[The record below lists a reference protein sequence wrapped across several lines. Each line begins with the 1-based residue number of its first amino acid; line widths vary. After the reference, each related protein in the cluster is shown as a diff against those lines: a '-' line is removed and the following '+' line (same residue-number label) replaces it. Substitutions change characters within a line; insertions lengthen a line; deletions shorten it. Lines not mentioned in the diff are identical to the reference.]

1 MAIFFG
7 TLDHGFAA
15 AAHYEN
21 RDYLIDNWQGS
32 DGLHENSA
40 SSLAQTPD
48 GYLWVGTYG
57 GLVRFNGNDFTQVSV
72 FPEVLKAGESV
83 SRLHVDHAGR
93 LWVATERGI
102 LVLEHGVWRKVASF
116 KLDETIIRTFATPA
130 SDQLWCGTLDG
141 KLLTIKNY
149 KVEAVTPPTPLFAS
163 GVFCCADTQD
173 GSLWLAN
180 RAYIGR
186 LTRTG
191 WQAVGPPVADRKPLI
206 ATAARNGGLWV
217 YLQATHQLLHYHAD
231 GSAEAFMAPAINDM
245 RELYEDHNGMVWI
258 GSTLTGLI
266 RLKPGETNDNRSIT
280 IANGLANNVV
290 LAITEDAENNLWVG
304 TGSGGLHRLIA
315 RRFFNL
321 GLAQGLPNPIVRAI
335 IQESPGHIL
344 VGTHGGGI
352 ARIQNGQASIPNRR
366 SSDDLSS
373 ASSFIWSALR
383 DHTGRLWLGTFNGG
397 LLFETNGIESL
408 FTPWPG
414 ALGKTINALYEDP
427 QNRIWVGTR
436 SGLGIIEHNQ
446 ARPFLSE
453 SDQPLAGANIRCIAE
468 NKESGTIWLGTY
480 DHGIYRVAHD
490 QVTQFGTNEGVPTGH
505 VCSLH
510 LDADGCLWAGIFQ
523 QGMIGIR
530 EGKIIR
536 INRTNGLPA
545 SSVCSILEDGRGYVW
560 LGSDRGILRVAA
572 KAMRQIWDDPS
583 AQLAFNTFDANDG
596 LASLECAE
604 SFQNTALRDSSG
616 RLWFATQKGVATI
629 DPSSLRLNTNPP
641 PVVIEHWS
649 YQDRNGRK
657 GEADN
662 PGASEPTLPAGVTDL
677 KIDYAALSYTIPE
690 RIRYACRL
698 QGARQTWA
706 ETNRFHSEIFHTLG
720 PGAYRFEVR
729 AANNDGIWSPTGAAI
744 TFQVK
749 PFIWQTI
756 WFWALI
762 LGSLAVGVGFGGWR
776 LARVQLRRQLE
787 QLKLQRERV
796 RLAAVLESTSD
807 LVVFV
812 DAERAV
818 LHLNPAGR
826 RLLGLGE
833 PEPPHPLKLADLFAP
848 KANQHLEETAIPAAV
863 KAGTWEG
870 EIAIHNR
877 TGQEIPVSAVII
889 VDQEADGRINFIAA
903 IARDISERKQAEEKQ
918 LRLEEQLRQSQKMEV
933 VGQLSGGVAHDFNNL
948 LAVITGNVSLLEL
961 GEPMPPD
968 QRESLHEIKQSA
980 ERAATLTR
988 QLLAFSRR
996 QKMKL
1001 EHLNLNQV
1009 VENMGKMLQRVLG
1022 ETIRMRL
1029 NPAANPVVVHA
1040 DAGMIE
1046 QVLMN
1051 LAVNARDAMPS
1062 GGDLAITIATVE
1074 LDAPGAEKMG
1084 EARAGAF
1091 AVLSVKDSGCGIAPE
1106 ILTRIFEPF
1115 FTTKDVGKGTGLG
1128 LATVH
1133 GIVKQHRGWVLVQ
1146 SQPGQGTDFHI
1157 YLPLAAAAAESASAP
1172 PPAPPKRGGDET
1184 ILVVED
1190 EPALRKLILRTLS
1203 RLGYQMIEADTGRQA
1218 LEVFAGHQA
1227 AIRLVLTDIVMP
1239 DGLSGLELTRRLQQQ
1254 APALKVIYMS
1264 GYSAEI
1270 TGKDG
1275 KLVEGVNFLAKP
1287 FSQAQLTA
1295 IIRANLEGA

>member
-1 MAIFFG
+1 
-7 TLDHGFAA
+7 
-15 AAHYEN
+15 
-21 RDYLIDNWQGS
+21 
-32 DGLHENSA
+32 
-40 SSLAQTPD
+40 
-48 GYLWVGTYG
+48 
-57 GLVRFNGNDFTQVSV
+57 
-72 FPEVLKAGESV
+72 
-83 SRLHVDHAGR
+83 
-93 LWVATERGI
+93 
-102 LVLEHGVWRKVASF
+102 
-116 KLDETIIRTFATPA
+116 
-130 SDQLWCGTLDG
+130 
-141 KLLTIKNY
+141 
-149 KVEAVTPPTPLFAS
+149 
-163 GVFCCADTQD
+163 
-173 GSLWLAN
+173 
-180 RAYIGR
+180 
-186 LTRTG
+186 
-191 WQAVGPPVADRKPLI
+191 
-206 ATAARNGGLWV
+206 
-217 YLQATHQLLHYHAD
+217 
-231 GSAEAFMAPAINDM
+231 M

-677 KIDYAALSYTIPE
+677 KIDYAALSFTDAGENPLCLPF
-690 RIRYACRL
+690 AG
-698 QGARQTWA
+698 GAANLGGNQPTPFRNLSHAWPGRVSVRSPRGQQSRKLEPHGRGHHLPD
-706 ETNRFHSEIFHTLG
+706 ETFYLADDLVLG
-720 PGAYRFEVR
+720 PDPWELGGRGGLRRLAAGAGSTSPPVGTIENAAGTR
-729 AANNDGIWSPTGAAI
+729 AAGSGAGIHQRSRGFCGRRAGSPAPQPGGPAAAGAGRTGAA
-744 TFQVK
+744 TPSETCRF
-749 PFIWQTI
+749 
-756 WFWALI
+756 
-762 LGSLAVGVGFGGWR
+762 
-776 LARVQLRRQLE
+776 
-787 QLKLQRERV
+787 V
-796 RLAAVLESTSD
+796 R
-807 LVVFV
+807 
-812 DAERAV
+812 
-818 LHLNPAGR
+818 PQ
-826 RLLGLGE
+826 
-833 PEPPHPLKLADLFAP
+833 
-848 KANQHLEETAIPAAV
+848 ANQHLEETAIPAAV

-980 ERAATLTR
+980 ERAAN
-988 QLLAFSRR
+988 ADPAIA
-996 QKMKL
+996 
-1001 EHLNLNQV
+1001 
-1009 VENMGKMLQRVLG
+1009 GLQ
-1022 ETIRMRL
+1022 
-1029 NPAANPVVVHA
+1029 PA
-1040 DAGMIE
+1040 
-1046 QVLMN
+1046 
-1051 LAVNARDAMPS
+1051 
-1062 GGDLAITIATVE
+1062 
-1074 LDAPGAEKMG
+1074 
-1084 EARAGAF
+1084 
-1091 AVLSVKDSGCGIAPE
+1091 
-1106 ILTRIFEPF
+1106 
-1115 FTTKDVGKGTGLG
+1115 TKDETGTP
-1128 LATVH
+1128 
-1133 GIVKQHRGWVLVQ
+1133 Q
-1146 SQPGQGTDFHI
+1146 SQP
-1157 YLPLAAAAAESASAP
+1157 
-1172 PPAPPKRGGDET
+1172 
-1184 ILVVED
+1184 
-1190 EPALRKLILRTLS
+1190 
-1203 RLGYQMIEADTGRQA
+1203 
-1218 LEVFAGHQA
+1218 
-1227 AIRLVLTDIVMP
+1227 
-1239 DGLSGLELTRRLQQQ
+1239 SG
-1254 APALKVIYMS
+1254 
-1264 GYSAEI
+1264 
-1270 TGKDG
+1270 
-1275 KLVEGVNFLAKP
+1275 
-1287 FSQAQLTA
+1287 
-1295 IIRANLEGA
+1295 